1 MCIRANVVAYQQHSS
16 LQSHNMN
23 INKALLSLK
32 AQVLGPR
39 HFRWLLSSLLS
50 LKTQLKGERVYFDFQ
65 FRRDTAHLMEE
76 GMAVG
81 V

>member
-1 MCIRANVVAYQQHSS
+1 
-16 LQSHNMN
+16 MN